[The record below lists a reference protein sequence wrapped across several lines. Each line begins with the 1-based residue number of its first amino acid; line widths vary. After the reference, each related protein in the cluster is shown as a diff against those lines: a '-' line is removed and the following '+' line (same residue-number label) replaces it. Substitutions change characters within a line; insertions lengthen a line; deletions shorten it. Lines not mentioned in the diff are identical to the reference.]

1 MEILKR
7 INKNKCFIFV
17 IRTVLPFMIPFIFE
31 IPEKYIVR
39 EAQVI
44 IVLIISIIDMTLI
57 FEIGKLQRKDEEQ
70 NFKNRIARDAYSNI
84 YELNERK
91 RNYIVSKSYKKEY
104 KLKKESIPYDIHEY
118 IGEICSSFRNVVSQ
132 ITDINKEYMSVSFI
146 YRYIYD
152 SVSENDQNWKWVVG
166 REQTMQTP
174 LNNFVDQE
182 DTVYHTLI
190 KGNETV
196 VFYNDKQSMAEV
208 GRYHMSTRDER
219 HSKIGSIF
227 GVRLMFS
234 NNAEPFVEGIMV
246 ISTYGKK
253 FIINSDTKKI
263 NRLRR
268 LLIDDLL
275 PSYQRILETEM
286 GMLYLRH
293 LGN

>member
-1 MEILKR
+1 MGCWTK
-7 INKNKCFIFV
+7 
-17 IRTVLPFMIPFIFE
+17 
-31 IPEKYIVR
+31 
-39 EAQVI
+39 
-44 IVLIISIIDMTLI
+44 
-57 FEIGKLQRKDEEQ
+57 
-70 NFKNRIARDAYSNI
+70 
-84 YELNERK
+84 
-91 RNYIVSKSYKKEY
+91 
-104 KLKKESIPYDIHEY
+104 
-118 IGEICSSFRNVVSQ
+118 
-132 ITDINKEYMSVSFI
+132 
-146 YRYIYD
+146 
-152 SVSENDQNWKWVVG
+152 
-166 REQTMQTP
+166 TP
-174 LNNFVDQE
+174 LNNFEDQK

-208 GRYHMSTRDER
+208 GRYHMSARDER

-234 NNAEPFVEGIMV
+234 NNAEPFVEGIMI

-268 LLIDDLL
+268 LIIDDLL